1 MKKIITIAM
10 FMLCM
15 YSYGQTP
22 PNKAKIESMKI
33 GFITEKLQLTPE
45 EAQVFWPVYNQY
57 EAERKAIRE
66 STLGKYKEEGVKM
79 EEMTDSQAEQLIND
93 HIAFRS
99 KEVELQKKYVAE
111 FKKVLPVK
119 KVAKLMTMEEQF
131 KKQLLDKA
139 HEMPGKPQGPKGPG
153 QPLPPPPPER
163 Y

>member
-1 MKKIITIAM
+1 MKNLITIA
-10 FMLCM
+10 LLWL
-15 YSYGQTP
+15 SVYGYTQNAP
-22 PNKAKIESMKI
+22 QKAKIESMKI

-57 EAERKAIRE
+57 ESERKAIRE
-66 STLGKYKEEGVKM
+66 STLGKYKDDGIKL
-79 EEMTDSQAEQLIND
+79 EEMNDQQADQLIND

-119 KVAKLMTMEEQF
+119 KVAKLMTIEEQF
-131 KKQLLDKA
+131 KKQLLEKA
-139 HEMPGKPQGPKGPG
+139 NNMPPKSQGLKGT
-153 QPLPPPPPER
+153 PPPPPPPK